1 MVVPSAA
8 ISQAAALREG
18 AKRAVQSKRNQ
29 VEPEGGESAARD
41 GLRRQGTLSRVFGS
55 KNQPNVLPWQSK
67 VRKFYKKDVVQMIVA
82 VIIILNFL
90 GNILEKSIDAPFGEK
105 HASTWQL
112 VEDVFNYIFCARC
125 RPPAAAAR
133 APRPPPRPP
142 SRRRSRT
149 PLGERTSPSLLHLWP
164 PLAALAPASCA
175 PFLAG

>member
-1 MVVPSAA
+1 MPSAA

-18 AKRAVQSKRNQ
+18 VKRAAQSKRNQ
-29 VEPEGGESAARD
+29 VEPEGAGQQRGTPQEAR
-41 GLRRQGTLSRVFGS
+41 RTLSRVFGS
-55 KNQPNVLPWQSK
+55 GTSSTCCRQSK

-90 GNILEKSIDAPFGEK
+90 GNILEKSIDAPPFGEK
-105 HASTWQL
+105 HASTWQV

-133 APRPPPRPP
+133 AP
-142 SRRRSRT
+142 SAAALGH
-149 PLGERTSPSLLHLWP
+149 PLGGARERLSASAPLSIPAASLP